1 MTTQKNRL
9 PAPAAMGYISGAP
22 AKSGAGICTPVI
34 TLAHDRASG
43 FFVCDAQPHL
53 RIMVGRA
60 GQPEGWPGSSVT
72 GSANPVRLTTPEICT
87 SGGELFNL
95 TLEDASS
102 WQTADSAA
110 RTRSVSTR
118 RPKSVAASGVHL
130 ISCRPC
136 TSVCCTKKPLRYRHS
151 ISPPYSA
158 ISLTTCTTC
167 SSSLTPG
174 TTPAKTRIR
183 PPLLPAAGGLRT
195 PAYQEVHP

>member
-1 MTTQKNRL
+1 
-9 PAPAAMGYISGAP
+9 
-22 AKSGAGICTPVI
+22 
-34 TLAHDRASG
+34 
-43 FFVCDAQPHL
+43 
-53 RIMVGRA
+53 MVGRA

-72 GSANPVRLTTPEICT
+72 GIATPVRLTTPERSN

-102 WQTADSAA
+102 WQTADNAA
-110 RTRSVSTR
+110 RTRNVSTR
-118 RPKSVAASGVHL
+118 RPKSAAASGGHL
-130 ISCRPC
+130 ISRSAC

-151 ISPPYSA
+151 ISPLYSA
-158 ISLTTCTTC
+158 ISLTTCTPC

-183 PPLLPAAGGLRT
+183 PPLPVAAGGLRT

>member
-22 AKSGAGICTPVI
+22 AKSGAGRGNPVI
-34 TLAHDRASG
+34 IGAHDRASG
-43 FFVCDAQPHL
+43 FFMCDAQPHIS
-53 RIMVGRA
+53 IMVGRA
-60 GQPEGWPGSSVT
+60 GQPEGWPGSLMT
-72 GSANPVRLTTPEICT
+72 GISTPVRLTTPERGN
-87 SGGELFNL
+87 SGGELTNL
-95 TLEDASS
+95 SSEDASS
-102 WQTADSAA
+102 WQTADNAA
-110 RTRSVSTR
+110 HTRNVSTP
-118 RPKSVAASGVHL
+118 RPKSAAASTAPTRWPVTCLPICCACRTAQCRSG
-130 ISCRPC
+130 CRPC
-136 TSVCCTKKPLRYRHS
+136 W
-151 ISPPYSA
+151 I